1 MDFDA
6 YVYARLVKFPNK
18 EEIFGKQQIY
28 DADDQVCGT
37 EPNLLINATE
47 ISFEGLWELVRSFK
61 GVMFPAHIDKTANS
75 LIANLGF
82 IPADRKFVT
91 AEVKDLK
98 NLHRLRRTEPGLLVG
113 AGTVVTATQVREA
126 AGAGAQF
133 IVSPGLDEAIVQAAQ
148 TAGLAV
154 YPGAVTATE
163 LQAAQRLGLGVV
175 KFFPAAQSGGP
186 AAIRAFHGPF
196 PGLRLLPTGG
206 VTLENLAAYLR
217 CPAVL
222 ACGGSFLAPADV
234 LARGGWA
241 AVIRLCRQARAI
253 AEEVSNG

>member
-1 MDFDA
+1 MQVFADA
-6 YVYARLVKFPNK
+6 ALARTRILPVLQLEDAALAAPLARALVQGGVPVA
-18 EEIFGKQQIY
+18 EI
-28 DADDQVCGT
+28 T
-37 EPNLLINATE
+37 LRT
-47 ISFEGLWELVRSFK
+47 
-61 GVMFPAHIDKTANS
+61 PAA
-75 LIANLGF
+75 LAAIA
-82 IPADRKFVT
+82 
-91 AEVKDLK
+91 
-98 NLHRLRRTEPGLLVG
+98 RLRRTEPGLLVG

-133 IVSPGLDEAIVQAAQ
+133 VVSPGLDEAIVQAAQ

-163 LQAAQRLGLGVV
+163 LLAALRLGLGVV

-186 AAIRAFHGPF
+186 AAIRALHGPF
-196 PGLRLLPTGG
+196 PGLQLLPTGG
-206 VTLENLAAYLR
+206 ITLENLAAYLR

-234 LARGGWA
+234 LARGDWA
-241 AVIRLCRQARAI
+241 AVIRLCHQARAI

>member
-1 MDFDA
+1 MQVFSDA
-6 YVYARLVKFPNK
+6 ALARTRILPVLQLEDAALAAPLARALVQGGVPVA
-18 EEIFGKQQIY
+18 EI
-28 DADDQVCGT
+28 T
-37 EPNLLINATE
+37 LRT
-47 ISFEGLWELVRSFK
+47 
-61 GVMFPAHIDKTANS
+61 PAA
-75 LIANLGF
+75 LAAIA
-82 IPADRKFVT
+82 
-91 AEVKDLK
+91 
-98 NLHRLRRTEPGLLVG
+98 RLRRTEPGLLVG

-133 IVSPGLDEAIVQAAQ
+133 IVSPGLDEAIVRAAQ

-163 LQAAQRLGLGVV
+163 LQAAQRMGLGVV

-186 AAIRAFHGPF
+186 AAIRALH
-196 PGLRLLPTGG
+196 
-206 VTLENLAAYLR
+206 VTLENLAAYLC

-234 LARGGWA
+234 LARGDWA
-241 AVIRLCRQARAI
+241 EVIRLCRQARAI